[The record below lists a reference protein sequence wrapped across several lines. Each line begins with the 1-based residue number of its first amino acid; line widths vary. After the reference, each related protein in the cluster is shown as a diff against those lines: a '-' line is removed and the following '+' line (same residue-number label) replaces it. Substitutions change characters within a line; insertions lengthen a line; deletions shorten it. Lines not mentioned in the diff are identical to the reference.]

1 MCIRDRYKKRPDGRY
16 LSQISTGLISEDGK
30 PIYKNVYA
38 DSPSAL
44 DKAVSDLRL
53 QRDKGINIANQ
64 DVSFFELADIWIQT
78 YKSTR
83 SYNTKRMYQNTLNLY
98 ILPAL
103 GDYKVKDIRKTNLQL
118 LINKMAEKG
127 LTRSIEIVKVTL
139 NQIFEMAIDEDII
152 FKNPTRG
159 LVFPKQVKPSKR
171 SLTEEET
178 KLILTCPLELK
189 ERAFVSTLYYTGI
202 RRGEIIALSKN
213 DINLEKKELQ
223 IKNAVSF
230 EHNRSILKAPK
241 SIAAV
246 RKIPIPDDLFSI
258 LKEYYEQTK
267 SFFLFP
273 SGTDEIMTE
282 TVLKRFW
289 KRIIGRINIYAGG
302 NEKIF
307 AISKDISMHIFRHNY
322 TTILRRSGVDAKT
335 AQVLL
340 GHESIKMMLEVY
352 DHISDADVSLATD
365 KINQFSKLTQSKLSQ
380 K

>member
-1 MCIRDRYKKRPDGRY
+1 MAKYKKRPDGRY
-16 LSQISTGLISEDGK
+16 LSQLSTGLISEDGK
-30 PIYKNVYA
+30 SIKKNIYA
-38 DSPSAL
+38 DSPAAL
-44 DKAVSDLRL
+44 EKAVTEFRL

-64 DVSFFELADIWIQT
+64 DVTFFEIAEIWAQT
-78 YKSTR
+78 YKSNK
-83 SYNTKRMYQNTLNLY
+83 SYNTKRMYQGALNSH

-118 LINKMAEKG
+118 LVNKMAEKG
-127 LTRSIEIVKVTL
+127 LTRSIEITKVTL
-139 NQIFEMAIDEDII
+139 NQIFEMAIDESII
-152 FKNPTRG
+152 LKNPTRG
-159 LVFPKQVKPSKR
+159 LSFPKQVKPKKR
-171 SLTEEET
+171 SLTDEET
-178 KLILTCPLELK
+178 KLILTCPLELN
-189 ERAFVSTLYYTGI
+189 ESAFISTLFYTGI
-202 RRGEIIALSKN
+202 RRGEIVALSKN

-230 EHNRSILKAPK
+230 EHNQSILKSPK

-246 RKIPIPDDLFSI
+246 RKIPIPDELLSI
-258 LKEYYEQTK
+258 LKEHYEQTN

-273 SGTDEIMTE
+273 SNTGEIMTE
-282 TVLKRFW
+282 TVLRRFW
-289 KRIIGRINIYAGG
+289 KRIIGKINIYAGG
-302 NEKIF
+302 NNKIF

-352 DHISDADVSLATD
+352 DHISDTDVSLATD

-380 K
+380 N

>member
-1 MCIRDRYKKRPDGRY
+1 LP
-16 LSQISTGLISEDGK
+16 
-30 PIYKNVYA
+30 
-38 DSPSAL
+38 
-44 DKAVSDLRL
+44 VSR
-53 QRDKGINIANQ
+53 
-64 DVSFFELADIWIQT
+64 E
-78 YKSTR
+78 KSLPVT
-83 SYNTKRMYQNTLNLY
+83 TKRMYQTTLNLY

-118 LINKMAEKG
+118 LINRMAEKG
-127 LTRSIEIVKVTL
+127 LTRSIEITKVTL

-159 LVFPKQVKPSKR
+159 LVFPKHVKPKTR

-178 KLILTCPLELK
+178 KIILTCPLELK
-189 ERAFVSTLYYTGI
+189 ERAFISTLYYTGI

-213 DINLEKKELQ
+213 DINLEKKELY

-230 EHNRSILKAPK
+230 EHNQAVLKTPK
-241 SIAAV
+241 SIAAI
-246 RKIPIPDDLFSI
+246 RKIPIPDDLLAI
-258 LKEYYEQTK
+258 LKDYCEQTN

-273 SGTDEIMTE
+273 SNTGEIMTE

-289 KRIIGRINIYAGG
+289 KRIIGKINVYAGG
-302 NEKIF
+302 NNKVF
-307 AISKDISMHIFRHNY
+307 ALSKDISMHIFRHNY

-380 K
+380 NSKRNFVIRITKALQPLRLKGSAWSWWTDLNPRPADYKSAALPTELHQRNGGSYRARTCDPLLVRQMLSQLS